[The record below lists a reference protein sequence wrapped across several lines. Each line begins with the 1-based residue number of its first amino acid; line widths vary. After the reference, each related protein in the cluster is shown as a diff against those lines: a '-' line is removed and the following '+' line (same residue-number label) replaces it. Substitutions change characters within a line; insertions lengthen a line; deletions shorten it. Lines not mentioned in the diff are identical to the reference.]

1 MTALLDPPHLL
12 DPDETSDDR
21 PRCTACDWDD
31 EDDLA
36 PGLNG
41 DPYCGDCRITFA
53 DQDDNAGG
61 FTFAYAR

>member
-1 MTALLDPPHLL
+1 VTALLDPPHLL
-12 DPDETSDDR
+12 DPDDR
-21 PRCTACDWDD
+21 PCCTACGWDD

-53 DQDDNAGG
+53 GQDDCLGG
-61 FTFAYAR
+61 FTFTYAR